1 MTFDEFGLSRDTVPI
16 LLMVLLG
23 FLFMIIAQMFYKGD
37 QNLISNE
44 IKKELA
50 VVVGMGIGI
59 LFMFYNAS
67 IPGTTMVIDFV
78 TVIKY
83 LFGGFMMGANAIGLN
98 QLMKPNP

>member
-23 FLFMIIAQMFYKGD
+23 FLFMVIAQMFYKGD
-37 QNLISNE
+37 QTLISNE

-50 VVVGMGIGI
+50 VVVGMGVGI
-59 LFMFYNAS
+59 LFMFYNAA
-67 IPGTTMVIDFV
+67 IPGSEVVIDLI
-78 TVIKY
+78 TVVKY

-98 QLMKPNP
+98 QLMKPSG